1 MNKNIVTLVVVLF
14 IISIL
19 VGTLFP
25 SAEYPSK
32 RKSEKDSVET
42 YLKDTLGYKAKVGVD
57 YNKSVSKLKDSDAL
71 LITYKK
77 GFTTKYSVVNSL
89 DWQYPIVF
97 FKKDAPANLD
107 SFYKFLLSNNLDEC
121 YVTSYVKGDKTITIT
136 NTKTDTEY
144 TFSCEDF

>member
-1 MNKNIVTLVVVLF
+1 MDPLLF
-14 IISIL
+14 IISVA
-19 VGTLFP
+19 VGILFP

-32 RKSEKDSVET
+32 RKNEKDSVET
-42 YLKDTLGYKAKVGVD
+42 YLKDTLGYKAKVGSE
-57 YNKSVSKLKDSDAL
+57 YSKSVAKLKDSDAL

-77 GFTTKYSVVNSL
+77 GLKTKYSVVNSL

-97 FKKDAPANLD
+97 FKKDIPADLE

-136 NTKTDTEY
+136 NTKTDSEY